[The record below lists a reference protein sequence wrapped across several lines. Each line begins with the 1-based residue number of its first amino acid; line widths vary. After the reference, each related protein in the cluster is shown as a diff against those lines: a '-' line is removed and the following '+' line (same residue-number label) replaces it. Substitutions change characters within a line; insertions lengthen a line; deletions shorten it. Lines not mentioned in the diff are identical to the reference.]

1 MTISTKRLTFEDYLS
16 YDDGTDTRY
25 ELVDGEL
32 IPMSLGTGKHGS
44 IIRFLVKSFDAEIES
59 TGNAWVALPGLVG
72 VRSPR
77 GTRWDTVRIPDVTV
91 MPLAQWEELEN
102 REAVINLNEPPPLLV
117 VEVVSQSTKD
127 EDYRAKLAEYAVLD
141 IPEYWIADPLQSK
154 VTFCELEQGLYNLIE
169 FCGNEVLQS
178 NMFPNLKLTTAQI
191 LAGK

>member
-1 MTISTKRLTFEDYLS
+1 MTIATKRLTFEDYLN

-32 IPMSLGTGKHGS
+32 VPMSLGTGKHGS
-44 IIRFLVKSFDAEIES
+44 IVRFLAKSFDAEIES
-59 TGNAWVALPGLVG
+59 TGNAWIALPGLVG

-117 VEVVSQSTKD
+117 VEAVSQSTKD

-141 IPEYWIADPLQSK
+141 IPEYWIVDPLQSK
-154 VTFCELEQGLYNLIE
+154 VTVCELEQGLYNLIE

-178 NMFPNLKLTTAQI
+178 KIFPNLKLTAAQV